1 MKKKYISMILCL
13 VLCSSLFGCGK
24 TSDSDN
30 KNTQATESSKNNDTE
45 VNIALDYSENDIIL
59 VRDYN
64 NYAEGFVRYGY
75 FVDGGGNIY
84 NYSFSDGFYGD
95 NSFYSNGSYSM
106 IEELQA
112 IQKYAEPTGS
122 CDTSL
127 VEMLYTEGMQIDPA
141 AKPETGPVFACD
153 AGQSN
158 LYFHNP
164 KTDEFIVICGAGD
177 TELIPTDRHSE
188 IISKLEGK
196 IGASERSSDPI
207 MLFTPDYYNYA
218 NAHCGYMDGL
228 EGNGLEGNYVLL
240 SQGEVAGFRELTGF
254 DINTLFPNISTD
266 EEDYPYGRYIYFVNI
281 DNVPSTGYNIVYDAL
296 LKQGDKYRFIPGK
309 DYKTPDPEEPVGEA
323 MDGFI
328 NVYAVCFADSNPE
341 YYDFLDWGGEPLKQV
356 EASTTP
362 NTSNNGNDE
371 LDDEAAKIFSEAAG
385 EYYFASGAGAWST
398 DLTLNEDG
406 TFDAQYHD
414 SNMGESGDGY
424 DGTTYFGICSG
435 QFTITGKVDD
445 NIYEMTM
452 EITDH
457 SPLDEEYIE
466 TYEYDDGTSYNNRMV
481 YSEVYGIDD
490 GTTFWLIL
498 EDAPTDELPESFIS
512 WMSMSR
518 AWGDNIPAFL
528 PFNGIY
534 NIDGD
539 AGFGQ

>member
-1 MKKKYISMILCL
+1 MKRRLMSIALCIILIVSM
-13 VLCSSLFGCGK
+13 SGCGK
-24 TSDSDN
+24 DA
-30 KNTQATESSKNNDTE
+30 KKNNKINDNPTSEPTTE
-45 VNIALDYSENDIIL
+45 AGKDIALDYSENDIIL

-84 NYSFSDGFYGD
+84 NYSFSDGFHGD
-95 NSFYSNGSYSM
+95 NTFYSNGSYSM

-122 CDTSL
+122 CDASL
-127 VEMLYTEGMQIDPA
+127 VEMLYTEGMQIDPD
-141 AKPETGPVFACD
+141 AKPENGPVFACD

-164 KTDEFIVICGAGD
+164 KTDEFIVICGNGD
-177 TELIPTDRHSE
+177 TELIPTDKHSE

-228 EGNGLEGNYVLL
+228 EGNYVLL

-254 DINTLFPNISTD
+254 DINTLFPYISTD

-281 DNVPSTGYNIVYDAL
+281 DNVSSTGYNIVYDAM

-356 EASTTP
+356 EALDTP
-362 NTSNNGNDE
+362 NGGTG
-371 LDDEAAKIFSEAAG
+371 DDTDYDDIWEMAAG

-398 DLTLNEDG
+398 DLTLYEDG

-466 TYEYDDGTSYNNRMV
+466 TYEESDYRNLMV
-481 YSEVYGIDD
+481 SSEVYGIDS

-498 EDAPTDELPESFIS
+498 EDTPTDELPESFIS
-512 WMSMSR
+512 WMAMSR

-534 NIDGD
+534 NFDGD

>member
-30 KNTQATESSKNNDTE
+30 KNTQDTESSKNNDTE

-141 AKPETGPVFACD
+141 AKPETGPIFACD

-177 TELIPTDRHSE
+177 TELIPTDKHSE
-188 IISKLEGK
+188 IISNLEGK
-196 IGASERSSDPI
+196 IDVSERSSDPI

-228 EGNGLEGNYVLL
+228 EGDYVLL
-240 SQGEVAGFRELTGF
+240 SQGEVAAFRELTDF

-281 DNVPSTGYNIVYDAL
+281 ENVPSTGYNIVYDAM
-296 LKQGDKYRFIPGK
+296 LKQGDKYVFIPGK
-309 DYKTPDPEEPVGEA
+309 NYKTPEPEETVGEA

-328 NVYAVCFADSNPE
+328 NVYAVCFADSSPE
-341 YYDFLDWGGEPLKQV
+341 YYDFLDWGGEPLKRV
-356 EASTTP
+356 EASDIPNNTT
-362 NTSNNGNDE
+362 SDSDY
-371 LDDEAAKIFSEAAG
+371 DDIWEMAAG

-398 DLTLNEDG
+398 DLTLYEDG
-406 TFDAQYHD
+406 SFDAQYHD

-445 NIYEMTM
+445 NIYEMSM

-457 SPLDEEYIE
+457 SPSDLEYIE
-466 TYEYDDGTSYNNRMV
+466 TYEESDYKNRMV
-481 YSEVYGIDD
+481 SSDVYGIDG

-498 EDAPTDELPESFIS
+498 EGAPTDELPEGFIS
-512 WMSMSR
+512 WMAMSR
-518 AWGDNIPAFL
+518 AWGNDIPDTL

>member
-1 MKKKYISMILCL
+1 MKKRLISIALCIILI
-13 VLCSSLFGCGK
+13 VSMSGCGK
-24 TSDSDN
+24 EEKKDN
-30 KNTQATESSKNNDTE
+30 KIDDNPTSEPTTEAGKD
-45 VNIALDYSENDIIL
+45 IALDYSEDDIIL

-84 NYSFSDGFYGD
+84 NYNFADGYYGGYMYNSDR
-95 NSFYSNGSYSM
+95 SYSM
-106 IEELQA
+106 IEELQL
-112 IQKYAEPTGS
+112 IRDNSEPTGS

-127 VEMLYTEGMQIDPA
+127 VEMLYAEGMQIDPD
-141 AKPETGPVFACD
+141 AKPETGMTACD

-164 KTDEFIVICGAGD
+164 KTDKFIVICGNGD
-177 TELIPTDRHSE
+177 TELIPTDKHSE

-196 IGASERSSDPI
+196 IGNSERSSEPI
-207 MLFTPDYYNYA
+207 MLFTPDYYYFA
-218 NAHCGYMDGL
+218 YSHCGYMDGL
-228 EGNGLEGNYVLL
+228 DGDYVLL
-240 SQGEVAGFRELTGF
+240 SQGEVAAFKELTGF
-254 DINTLFPNISTD
+254 DINALFPDISTD

-281 DNVPSTGYNIVYDAL
+281 QNVPSTGYNIVYDAMI
-296 LKQGDKYRFIPGK
+296 KQGDKYVFIPGK
-309 DYKTPDPEEPVGEA
+309 DFKTPDPEEPVGEA

-328 NVYAVCFADSNPE
+328 NVYAAFFADNAPE
-341 YYDFLDWGGEPLKQV
+341 YYDFLDWSGEPLKRV
-356 EASTTP
+356 EALDIPSETTG
-362 NTSNNGNDE
+362 NSDNDE
-371 LDDEAAKIFSEAAG
+371 IFSKAAG
-385 EYYFASGAGAWST
+385 EYYFASGVGAWST
-398 DLTLNEDG
+398 DLTLYKDG
-406 TFDAQYHD
+406 SFDAQYHD

-435 QFTITGKVDD
+435 RFTITGKVDD

-466 TYEYDDGTSYNNRMV
+466 TYEESDYKNRMV
-481 YSEVYGIDD
+481 SSDVYGID
-490 GTTFWLIL
+490 GGRIFWLIL
-498 EDAPTDELPESFIS
+498 EDTPTDELPEEFIS
-512 WMSMSR
+512 WMAMSR
-518 AWGDNIPAFL
+518 AWGDDIPATL